1 MSCQIF
7 YHEYAL
13 DSLPTIQP
21 LWRIPQIETVR
32 RRRTKNAPFYGE
44 IRFRG
49 PTRLKRAQCYPQ
61 FVIWTL
67 GTLSQ
72 DERRNA
78 CTRPCPLLVQSVAN
92 DPKQAIVDERT
103 MRERGRGPKERLG
116 QFSSKRLC
124 KLCHRV
130 LQFHICF
137 LVYLDWILSWLVKR
151 GEENGASQKH
161 FQAVTL

>member
-21 LWRIPQIETVR
+21 VRRIPQPGNIR
-32 RRRTKNAPFYGE
+32 RRKTKNTLFYGE
-44 IRFRG
+44 IRVRR
-49 PTRLKRAQCYPQ
+49 PRAQCYPQ

-72 DERRNA
+72 DERRRNA

-92 DPKQAIVDERT
+92 DPKQALDNFPAKGSLQTLPQGVAVFILILNLIVVDN
-103 MRERGRGPKERLG
+103 
-116 QFSSKRLC
+116 S
-124 KLCHRV
+124 
-130 LQFHICF
+130 
-137 LVYLDWILSWLVKR
+137 
-151 GEENGASQKH
+151 
-161 FQAVTL
+161 